1 MKIKKPHFTNEF
13 YSSTI
18 GSYLVCQEKLKN
30 TNIWK
35 IKKMWKRFQEK
46 DDLHHDEEY
55 SRFIHWINVYFD
67 IPEKDVPIVAVYS
80 NATHNV
86 IHCLFYEETLIPV
99 TDTIPVAT
107 LVYPTKVWDLK
118 GNEID
123 FYKWRDW
130 RGNEHNSK
138 EAHDN
143 VVEEKRT

>member
-35 IKKMWKRFQEK
+35 IIKMWNRLQSK
-46 DDLHHDEEY
+46 DDLLHSEKYDE
-55 SRFIHWINVYFD
+55 FIHLINVYFG
-67 IPEKDVPIVAVYS
+67 IPDTDVPIVAVYS
-80 NATHNV
+80 NVTHNI
-86 IHCLFYEETLIPV
+86 IHCLFYEDTLIPV
-99 TDTIPVAT
+99 TETIPVAT

-130 RGNEHNSK
+130 RGNEHNNK
-138 EAHDN
+138 ENDN
-143 VVEEKRT
+143 VAEKE

>member
-13 YSSTI
+13 FSSTI

-46 DDLHHDEEY
+46 DDLCHSEKYDE
-55 SRFIHWINVYFD
+55 FIHLINVYFG
-67 IPEKDVPIVAVYS
+67 IPDTDVPIVAVYS
-80 NATHNV
+80 NATHNI
-86 IHCLFYEETLIPV
+86 IHCLFYEDTLIPV
-99 TDTIPVAT
+99 TETIPVAT

-118 GNEID
+118 GNKID

-130 RGNEHNSK
+130 HGNEHNSK
-138 EAHDN
+138 ELNN
-143 VVEEKRT
+143 VVEKE

>member
-35 IKKMWKRFQEK
+35 IIKMWSRFQKK
-46 DDLHHDEEY
+46 DDLCHSEKYDE
-55 SRFIHWINVYFD
+55 FIHLINVYFG
-67 IPEKDVPIVAVYS
+67 IPDTDVPIVAVYS
-80 NATHNV
+80 NATHNI
-86 IHCLFYEETLIPV
+86 IHCLFYDDTLIPV
-99 TDTIPVAT
+99 TETIPVAT

-143 VVEEKRT
+143 VAEEKRA

>member
-35 IKKMWKRFQEK
+35 IIKMWNRLQSK
-46 DDLHHDEEY
+46 DDLPHSEKYDG
-55 SRFIHWINVYFD
+55 FIHLINVYFG
-67 IPEKDVPIVAVYS
+67 IPDTDVPIVAVYS
-80 NATHNV
+80 KVTHNI
-86 IHCLFYEETLIPV
+86 IHCLFYEDTLIPV
-99 TDTIPVAT
+99 TETIPVAT

-130 RGNEHNSK
+130 RGNEHSSK

-143 VVEEKRT
+143 VVEKERT